1 MRSHGRIARA
11 GIWDTFDVVVDSLD
25 PVSEG
30 QAFDCGCVW
39 KWLCVEVA
47 ESVSKVAF
55 LAMTS
60 TQVKVRLAY
69 G

>member
-1 MRSHGRIARA
+1 M
-11 GIWDTFDVVVDSLD
+11 VVDSLD